1 MRSPGQYSTSGQ
13 SHLRDAIYLAGGIS
27 PDASLDSAQL
37 FRTNQD
43 GTMKILS
50 VNLGEALAGKPE
62 DNVVLQPHDRII
74 VHRNTAK
81 VDPPTV
87 YVKGEVAKPGR
98 YPLTSNMR
106 VEDLIRVAG
115 GMKGSADTQSA
126 ILAQRMGRKT
136 RVRSRKACRSI

>member
-1 MRSPGQYSTSGQ
+1 MT
-13 SHLRDAIYLAGGIS
+13 
-27 PDASLDSAQL
+27 
-37 FRTNQD
+37 
-43 GTMKILS
+43 ILS
-50 VNLGEALAGKPE
+50 VNLGEALAGKPD
-62 DNVVLQPHDRII
+62 DNVVLEPHDRII

-115 GMKGSADTQSA
+115 GMKSSADTQSA
-126 ILAQRMGRKT
+126 ILAHQDGKESAGADVGKHVDQYSGSDERRGQRK
-136 RVRSRKACRSI
+136 SAAE